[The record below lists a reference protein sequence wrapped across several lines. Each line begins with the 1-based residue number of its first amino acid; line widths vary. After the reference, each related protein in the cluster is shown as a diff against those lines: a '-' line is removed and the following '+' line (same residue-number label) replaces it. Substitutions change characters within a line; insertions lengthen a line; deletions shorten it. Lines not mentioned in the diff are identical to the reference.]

1 MVTPLVTGV
10 VVLLRDGIS
19 VEHIGCKCEC
29 GMSWDTV
36 IATALSPSGTC
47 CSSVVW
53 ISLERYQIC
62 CTMTYFDLN
71 RTDQPRAIFKACCD
85 LC

>member
-29 GMSWDTV
+29 GMSLDTV
-36 IATALSPSGTC
+36 IAIALSPSGTC
-47 CSSVVW
+47 SSSTVL
-53 ISLERYQIC
+53 ISLERLLRSSSYN
-62 CTMTYFDLN
+62 DLVLLGS
-71 RTDQPRAIFKACCD
+71 C
-85 LC
+85 L

>member
-1 MVTPLVTGV
+1 MVTPLVMGV

-29 GMSWDTV
+29 GVSWDRV
-36 IATALSPSGTC
+36 IAIALSPSGTC

-53 ISLERYQIC
+53 ISLERLLRSSSYNGLVLLGSC
-62 CTMTYFDLN
+62 L
-71 RTDQPRAIFKACCD
+71 
-85 LC
+85 